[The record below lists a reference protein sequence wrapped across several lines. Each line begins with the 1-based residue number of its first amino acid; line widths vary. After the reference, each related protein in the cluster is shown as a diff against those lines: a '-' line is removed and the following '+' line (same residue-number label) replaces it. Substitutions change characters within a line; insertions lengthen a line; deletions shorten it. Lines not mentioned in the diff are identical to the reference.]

1 MKPRLLSSIAFGAT
15 ALLGGV
21 ALAEPTI
28 ATFELHNDMK
38 AGALWRN
45 DRANNHDTRG
55 AGAEH
60 PKITVLKDGR
70 ILLVATASYTDVV
83 PMVSGAGFSSLQAKL
98 EDPSDGDPG
107 VQPRG
112 ARVQALCA
120 AYQLDPQ
127 QGLVKVNMAYF
138 TDNDSPDWQNGNK
151 PTISPIN
158 GGTAALALYG
168 YDPNG
173 NRTRI
178 YGRVLGPSCEL
189 LSAQTQLFADNN
201 DDYGGLYDVGDPTV
215 TDTGGETKTCLGW
228 IGNGNG
234 TDDARF
240 GCVNTKATGQTG
252 LGAYTIAPEFK
263 ISIEPQEQRSRG
275 QFQKTPFPNTFLFT
289 VAEGNDAPPDH
300 IRVGLVNVA
309 KETPNDQRL
318 IFRQRVAT
326 RKGNI
331 HYTTPSL
338 VPITDQATGAVTNRY
353 LLSYVKVDTTNRD
366 GRTKGKTVI
375 QTVPLEVS
383 QTGVKL
389 LDTPRENLFGLS
401 DNSHP
406 GMSAAVYG
414 TDERPVAFMFASNV
428 TDGGT
433 ANVKV
438 IGLTPDGKLDPIRAL
453 NWGDASAGGWIS
465 QHYGPNPNTPQ
476 GRSYPPTTAVVKN
489 PGYGTGYQP
498 DVKTFLVVANV
509 HHKNHAGECGTGNA
523 TKGTNNGNCGGKN
536 ALSLVLVPVAADA
549 PKGNPTDPDDPTPID
564 PTQPSPTPT
573 DPGTTLGGCATAGG
587 EGAGAMLLLGFAA
600 IAVRRR
606 RSH

>member
-1 MKPRLLSSIAFGAT
+1 MNPRLLTSVALGAS
-15 ALLGGV
+15 ALGGV

-28 ATFELHNDMK
+28 ATFELHDDMN
-38 AGALWRN
+38 AGALWKN
-45 DRANNHDTRG
+45 DRANNHDLRG

-60 PKITVLKDGR
+60 AKLTVLKGGR
-70 ILLVATASYTDVV
+70 ILVVATASYTDVQ
-83 PMVSGAGFSSLQAKL
+83 PLIPNAGFSSLQAKL
-98 EDPSDGDPG
+98 EEPADGNPG
-107 VQPRG
+107 VEARG

-178 YGRVLGPSCEL
+178 YGRVLGPNCEL

-201 DDYGGLYDVGDPTV
+201 DDYGGLYDNEDPTV
-215 TDTGGETKTCLGW
+215 SDTGGETRTCLGW

-240 GCVNTKATGQTG
+240 GCVTTKVTGQTG
-252 LGAYTIAPEFK
+252 LGTYTMTPDFK

-275 QFQKTPFPNTFLFT
+275 QFQKTPIPNTFLFT

-309 KETPNDQRL
+309 KETPNEQRVV
-318 IFRQRVAT
+318 FRQRVAT
-326 RKGNI
+326 RKGNV
-331 HYTTPSL
+331 HFTTPSL
-338 VPITDQATGAVTNRY
+338 VAIPDPATGAVTNRY
-353 LLSYVKVDTTNRD
+353 ILSYVKVDTTNRD
-366 GRTKGKTVI
+366 GRTKGRTVI
-375 QTVPLEVS
+375 QTVPLELS
-383 QTGVKL
+383 PTGVKL

-414 TDERPVAFMFASNV
+414 TDLRPVAFMFASNV

-438 IGLTPDGKLDPIRAL
+438 IGLTPEGKIDPIRAL

-476 GRSYPPTTAVVKN
+476 GRTYPPTTAVVTN
-489 PGYGTGYQP
+489 PGYGTGYQA
-498 DVKTFLVVANV
+498 DVKKFLVVANV
-509 HHKNHAGECGTGNA
+509 HHKLHAGECGTGNPL
-523 TKGTNNGNCGGKN
+523 KGTNNGNCGGKN
-536 ALSLVLVPVAADA
+536 ALSLALVPIAADA
-549 PKGNPTDPDDPTPID
+549 PKGNPTNPDDPTPID
-564 PTQPSPTPT
+564 PTQNPTQS

-587 EGAGAMLLLGFAA
+587 EGAGAMLLLGLAFAL
-600 IAVRRR
+600 RRR
-606 RSH
+606 RSN